1 MAEKDVLRVNKY
13 SCESTEYFFFQA
25 EYIQME

>member
-1 MAEKDVLRVNKY
+1 MAEKDVLRVDKS
-13 SCESTEYFFFQA
+13 SCKSTEYFFQA